1 MARTRTSK
9 APELLLPLDRTGA
22 EPLHRQLEQ
31 GLREAIR
38 TGRLAC
44 DTVLPSSRLLSGQL
58 GISRGVVV
66 EAYEQLTAEGYLAA
80 RPGGAT
86 LVACIAAGPTT
97 RPVAAVGNRYRYDF
111 RPGRPDLGE
120 FPREE
125 WLRALRRALDGV
137 PGDRFGY
144 LDGRGVPE
152 LRSALSA
159 YLDRVRG
166 TCSHPDDIVVSAGFS
181 QGLGLVAR
189 VLRARGV
196 RRVAMEDPSNP
207 TYRAIV
213 ADLGLEV
220 VGVPVDDEGMRVELL
235 DAPELAG
242 VGAVVVTPAHQYPV
256 GSVMTPER
264 RSALVAWAR
273 RTAGYVVE
281 DDYDAEYRYDR
292 EPIGAMQGLAP
303 ERVIY
308 AGTASKTLAPGLRLG
323 WLVAPADL
331 AAPLAAARLA
341 LDSGAPVLDQL
352 AFADFLGQGE
362 LDRHLRRVRPI
373 YRARR
378 DALLD
383 ALARHLPMLDPCG
396 ASAGLHVLAW
406 LPAGADER
414 AMVGAAVGAGV
425 GLNGLTRRWVAPGG
439 RAGLIFGYGT
449 VAERDIEPGI
459 ATLAEAVAALA

>member
-1 MARTRTSK
+1 MPRNRTSN
-9 APELLLPLDRTGA
+9 APELLLPLDREGA

-31 GLREAIR
+31 GIREAIR
-38 TGRLAC
+38 SGRLVA
-44 DTVLPSSRLLSGQL
+44 DAALPSSRLLSEQL
-58 GISRGVVV
+58 RVSRGVVV

-86 LVACIAAGPTT
+86 TVACIPARPAT
-97 RPVAAVGNRYRYDF
+97 RPTVASENRYRFDF
-111 RPGRPDLGE
+111 RPGRPDLAE

-125 WLRALRRALDGV
+125 WLRSMRRALDGV
-137 PGDRFGY
+137 PSERFGY

-152 LRSALSA
+152 LRHALAA

-166 TCSHPDDIVVSAGFS
+166 TCSDPEDVVISAGFS
-181 QGLGLVAR
+181 QGLGLIGR
-189 VLRARGV
+189 VLRDLGV

-207 TYRAIV
+207 TYRLIM
-213 ADLGLEV
+213 ADLGIEAIA
-220 VGVPVDDEGMRVELL
+220 VPVDDDGMQV
-235 DAPELAG
+235 DALGSTALEG

-256 GSVMTPER
+256 GSVLTPDR

-273 RTAGYVVE
+273 RTGGYIVE

-292 EPIGAMQGLAP
+292 EPIGAIQGLAP

-323 WLVAPADL
+323 WLIAPGDL
-331 AAPLAAARLA
+331 VGSLAGARLA

-352 AFADFLGQGE
+352 AFADFLDQGE
-362 LDRHLRRVRPI
+362 LDRHLRRVRPV

-383 ALARHLPMLDPCG
+383 ALSRHLPTLDPCG

-406 LPAGADER
+406 LPDGTDER
-414 AMVGAAVGAGV
+414 AVVGASVGAGV
-425 GLNGLTRRWVAPGG
+425 GLNGLTRRWFAPGG
-439 RAGLIFGYGT
+439 RSGLIFGYG
-449 VAERDIEPGI
+449 VIPERDVEPGI
-459 ATLAEAVAALA
+459 RLLAGAIAGLV